1 MKVILRKI
9 ASCENRKFS
18 QTLKQHKDY
27 TRVLLEI
34 TKKILSNNDSINI
47 NEISLS
53 SQAYLKLQI
62 DKQSRIF
69 VYLSVDKFYSFEY
82 PCQVE
87 VDMYTKQVNSVYTT
101 SGINCTWELISNA
114 ISILDDVKCDSII
127 DVYES
132 KDEEDAFLN
141 VEAYKLLEYFWA
153 HEPCYLRYDY
163 DPKSCNGAL
172 HPLNHLDVNI
182 SLKGS
187 YKLGLKSKLSPSE
200 FENIVNKSTDCYY
213 LLDKLPSHL
222 MNLKAYQKNKRS
234 KRNLKRNKM

>member
-1 MKVILRKI
+1 MKIILRKI
-9 ASCENRKFS
+9 ESYENKKFS

-34 TKKILSNNDSINI
+34 TKKILSNNDCVNI
-47 NEISLS
+47 DEESLF
-53 SQAYLKLQI
+53 SQSYLKLVI

-69 VYLSVDKFYSFEY
+69 IYLSVDKFYSLGY
-82 PCQVE
+82 PWQVE
-87 VDMYTKQVNSVYTT
+87 VDIFTKKVNCVYTT
-101 SGINCTWELISNA
+101 SGINCTLELISNA
-114 ISILDDVKCDSII
+114 ISILNDVKCDSII

-132 KDEEDAFLN
+132 RNEEDDFLN
-141 VEAYKLLEYFWA
+141 IEAYKLLEYFWA

-200 FENIVNKSTDCYY
+200 FEDIVNKNTDCYY
-213 LLDKLPSHL
+213 LLDKLPPHL
-222 MNLKAYQKNKRS
+222 MTLKAYQKNK
-234 KRNLKRNKM
+234 KRKRK

>member
-9 ASCENRKFS
+9 ASYENRKFS

-132 KDEEDAFLN
+132 KDEEDAF
-141 VEAYKLLEYFWA
+141 
-153 HEPCYLRYDY
+153 
-163 DPKSCNGAL
+163 
-172 HPLNHLDVNI
+172 
-182 SLKGS
+182 
-187 YKLGLKSKLSPSE
+187 
-200 FENIVNKSTDCYY
+200 FEC
-213 LLDKLPSHL
+213 
-222 MNLKAYQKNKRS
+222 
-234 KRNLKRNKM
+234 